1 MTADPSQLAAG
12 SRHWL
17 GSQHNIHQEEKRGNL
32 VVVGQIYS
40 PGPQAILGCL
50 YPNVVWEISIRCE
63 GQMTDAG
70 RYVQEG
76 FISWILENI
85 REVSSVASNFKAMVW
100 MFWNAYFWAH
110 EKSRLW
116 KKLPLTQELKTL
128 METEASA
135 GDFEWCETW

>member
-1 MTADPSQLAAG
+1 MPGSGQCCECLRLMTADPSQLAAG

-63 GQMTDAG
+63 GQM
-70 RYVQEG
+70 QED
-76 FISWILENI
+76 
-85 REVSSVASNFKAMVW
+85 MC
-100 MFWNAYFWAH
+100 
-110 EKSRLW
+110 
-116 KKLPLTQELKTL
+116 KKDLFLG
-128 METEASA
+128 S
-135 GDFEWCETW
+135 